1 MTKEDKILQI
11 LEEHSKLLL
20 EHSKTL
26 NEHTKI
32 LNEHTKILNEHTKKL
47 SEHDNNF
54 DGIYK
59 HLDNIDKTL
68 DSINKALVIIEDDTH
83 NKIPALFDAHY
94 ANKDHLERNDKAI
107 EDLQEKS
114 ENHAI
119 RIISPEMD
127 SRHYSKQLNKLTSSK

>member
-20 EHSKTL
+20 EHSK
-26 NEHTKI
+26 KF
-32 LNEHTKILNEHTKKL
+32 

-59 HLDNIDKTL
+59 RLDNIDKTL
-68 DSINKALVIIEDDTH
+68 ESINKALIIIEDDTH

-119 RIISPEMD
+119 RIISLEMD
-127 SRHYSKQLNKLTSSK
+127 SKHYSKQLEKLTSSK